1 MEHPGEGSSSAQ
13 HYCKYSGGPQLS
25 HYFTTVEIFQATN
38 NYLAGVIE

>member
-1 MEHPGEGSSSAQ
+1 MELEKGLQVHNITVNIR
-13 HYCKYSGGPQLS
+13 GGPQLS